1 MTISKL
7 SGHTGPKMSVSSI
20 AGDGSRTRVDIRER
34 EEKGKKSKSQS
45 FYQLS
50 YSSSFSIE
58 PTFIELIQ
66 NIKSLC
72 FTAIFTT
79 WLNKMLNNSLK
90 IVICID
96 SA

>member
-1 MTISKL
+1 MF
-7 SGHTGPKMSVSSI
+7 VSSI
-20 AGDGSRTRVDIRER
+20 AGDGSRTRVDFSER
-34 EEKGKKSKSQS
+34 EEKGEKSKSQT

-50 YSSSFSIE
+50 YSSSFSNG
-58 PTFIELIQ
+58 PSFIELKQ
-66 NIKSLC
+66 DIKSLC
-72 FTAIFTT
+72 FTAVFTT